1 MVIFLL
7 DCLFVFFDL
16 CMYLII
22 YRLIFGAR
30 YKKNATFS
38 VVVLVGVC
46 IVLKIL
52 SVINAELFNID
63 SITLC
68 SGLVLPFLFKG
79 KTSKWLG
86 LYFPVFGVPTTIAS
100 IINIWIYSFN
110 TISQEN
116 IIESYF
122 NRFLGVFVTCGLL
135 YLVFRTR
142 RNSRGIE
149 LSAMQII
156 LLNICTVLVGIAIG
170 EKEAVIKQRKLVETE
185 MYVNTVII
193 MSLIFYILVMY
204 SIYLEKSRM
213 HERFVSECQKNT
225 LNSQKEQID
234 AILESEKKLRS
245 CRHDFKA
252 HIYALSSLAEA
263 GDTEGLKK
271 YCGGLVEDSEKYS
284 KAIISGNVAVDGI
297 LGRCADMCEEKG
309 ITFTYQVAL
318 LKENKA
324 DDYELCI
331 IFSNIMNN
339 AIEACE
345 SGDEIKLV
353 CYPYNDVLCILQKN
367 PIHKELKYENGKL
380 VTTKEDKELHGHGLD
395 NVKTVINK
403 YDGHMDIKVEDGNF
417 SIELLL

>member
-1 MVIFLL
+1 MVVFFL
-7 DCLFVFFDL
+7 DFLFICFDL
-16 CMYLII
+16 CIYLII
-22 YRLIFGAR
+22 YRVIFGAR
-30 YKKNATFS
+30 YKKNALYSTLILLGIS
-38 VVVLVGVC
+38 VLLEV
-46 IVLKIL
+46 L
-52 SVINAELFNID
+52 SVITGGKINAAE
-63 SITLC
+63 STLMF
-68 SGLVLPFLFKG
+68 GFIIPFLFKG
-79 KTSKWLG
+79 KTLKWLG
-86 LYFPVFGVPTTIAS
+86 LYFPILGIPTTISS
-100 IINIWIYSFN
+100 IVNIWIYSA
-110 TISQEN
+110 N
-116 IIESYF
+116 IITNNRSSEYF
-122 NRFLGVFVTCGLL
+122 LRLLDVFVVCGLL
-135 YLVFRTR
+135 YYVYRTR
-142 RNSRGIE
+142 KSTRGIE
-149 LSAMQII
+149 LSTMQII
-156 LLNICTVLVGIAIG
+156 LLNICTLLVGIIFTEKGAMISEGSKIG
-170 EKEAVIKQRKLVETE
+170 TVLF
-185 MYVNTVII
+185 VNSVAI

-234 AILESEKKLRS
+234 AILESEKKLRA

-263 GDTEGLKK
+263 GDTEGIKK

-297 LGRCADMCEEKG
+297 LGRCADMCAEKG
-309 ITFTYQVAL
+309 IIFTHQVAL
-318 LKENKA
+318 LENNKA

-345 SGDEIKLV
+345 SGDEIRLV

>member
-1 MVIFLL
+1 MVVFFLEF
-7 DCLFVFFDL
+7 LFIFFDL
-16 CMYLII
+16 CIYLII
-22 YRLIFGAR
+22 YRVIFGAR
-30 YKKNATFS
+30 YKKNALYSTLILLGIS
-38 VVVLVGVC
+38 VLLEG
-46 IVLKIL
+46 L
-52 SVINAELFNID
+52 SVITGGKISAAE
-63 SITLC
+63 STLMF
-68 SGLVLPFLFKG
+68 GFIIPFLFKG
-79 KTSKWLG
+79 KTLKWLG
-86 LYFPVFGVPTTIAS
+86 LYFPILGIPTTISS
-100 IINIWIYSFN
+100 IINIWIDSA
-110 TISQEN
+110 N
-116 IIESYF
+116 IITKNSLSDYCL
-122 NRFLGVFVTCGLL
+122 RLLDVFVVCGLL
-135 YLVFRTR
+135 YFVHRTR
-142 RNSRGIE
+142 KSTRGIE
-149 LSAMQII
+149 LSTMQII
-156 LLNICTVLVGIAIG
+156 LLNVCTLLVGIIFA
-170 EKEAVIKQRKLVETE
+170 EKES
-185 MYVNTVII
+185 MYPGGNKIGTVLFVNSVSI

-234 AILESEKKLRS
+234 AILESEKKLRA

-263 GDTEGLKK
+263 GDTEGIKK

-318 LKENKA
+318 LENNKA